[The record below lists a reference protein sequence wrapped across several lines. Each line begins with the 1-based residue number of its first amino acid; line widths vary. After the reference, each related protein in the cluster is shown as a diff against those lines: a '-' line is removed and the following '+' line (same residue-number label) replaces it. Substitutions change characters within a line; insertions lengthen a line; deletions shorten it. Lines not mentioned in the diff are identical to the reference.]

1 MMEEEG
7 QTRRSAPTC
16 SAIKA
21 KIMNEPHHYNADSID
36 EKTVDRDPLK
46 LFQRWLH
53 DAKAV
58 GIQLAEAM
66 TLATATPD
74 GKPSARL
81 VLLKQA
87 DEQGFVFYTNYQSM
101 KARELDA
108 NPQAALV
115 FYWPQLERQVRVEG
129 KVERVSAAE
138 SDAYFKTRPRESQIG
153 ALASPQSEVI
163 ASREA
168 LQAKADELEE
178 FYEGREVERPA
189 HWGGYR
195 LHAERI
201 EFWKGRPGRLHDR
214 INYERQADGSW
225 TINRLAP

>member
-1 MMEEEG
+1 MTDLSP
-7 QTRRSAPTC
+7 QYSA
-16 SAIKA
+16 
-21 KIMNEPHHYNADSID
+21 ADSLD
-36 EKTVDRDPLK
+36 ERTVDRDPLI
-46 LFQRWLH
+46 LFQRWLNE
-53 DAKAV
+53 AIAA
-58 GIQLAEAM
+58 GIHLAEAM
-66 TLATATPD
+66 TLATATPS

-87 DEQGFVFYTNYQSM
+87 DKHGFVFYTNYNSM

-129 KVERVSAAE
+129 TVERTSAAE
-138 SDAYFKTRPRESQIG
+138 SDTYFKTRPRESQIG
-153 ALASPQSEVI
+153 ALASPQSEVV

-168 LQAKADELEE
+168 LQERVNELEKL
-178 FYEGREVERPA
+178 YEGREVDRPA

-195 LHAERI
+195 LRVERI

-214 INYERQADGSW
+214 ILYERQGDDWS
-225 TINRLAP
+225 IKRLAP

>member
-1 MMEEEG
+1 
-7 QTRRSAPTC
+7 
-16 SAIKA
+16 
-21 KIMNEPHHYNADSID
+21 MNESTHQYNEDAID
-36 EKTVDRDPLK
+36 EATVDRDPLQ
-46 LFQRWLH
+46 LFQRWLD
-53 DAKAV
+53 DAKAT
-58 GIQLAEAM
+58 GMRLPEAV

-81 VLLKQA
+81 VLLKGA
-87 DEQGFVFYTNYQSM
+87 DKRGFVFYTNYQSR

-129 KVERVSAAE
+129 QVERTSAEE

-153 ALASPQSEVI
+153 AVASPQSEVI
-163 ASREA
+163 ASRAE
-168 LQAKADELEE
+168 LQKKADELEKI
-178 FYEGREVERPA
+178 YEGREVERPT

-195 LHAERI
+195 LQPERI

-214 INYERQADGSW
+214 IVYEQQLDGTW
-225 TINRLAP
+225 TITRLAP

>member
-1 MMEEEG
+1 
-7 QTRRSAPTC
+7 
-16 SAIKA
+16 
-21 KIMNEPHHYNADSID
+21 MNEAPHQNNADSID

-46 LFQRWLH
+46 LFQRWL
-53 DAKAV
+53 DQAV
-58 GIQLAEAM
+58 ATGINLPEAM
-66 TLATATPD
+66 TLATSTRD

-81 VLLKQA
+81 VLLKGA
-87 DEQGFVFYTNYQSM
+87 DEGGFVFYTNYNSR

-129 KVERVSAAE
+129 QVERTLADE
-138 SDAYFKTRPRESQIG
+138 SDSYFKTRPRESQIG

-168 LQAKADELEE
+168 LQQRADELEE
-178 FYEGREVERPA
+178 LYRDREVERPG

-195 LHAERI
+195 LRPQRI

-214 INYERQADGSW
+214 IVYQRQSDGIWGIS
-225 TINRLAP
+225 RLAP